1 MRSHGEWCLPAAT
14 QVKVLSP
21 EIIHIAKG
29 QEFHFSEASTGSD
42 AKGESE
48 SGMPGSKSAAG
59 KRTVYIGT
67 WEIRNVPVGSRQG
80 AEKATSR
87 YGVSEVGPTNIR
99 GVAGAMPGGAECS
112 LEGVGGL
119 TQRGDI
125 RHAIH

>member
-1 MRSHGEWCLPAAT
+1 MRSHGEGRLSAAT
-14 QVKVLSP
+14 QVKVSSP

-29 QEFHFSEASTGSD
+29 QGFHCPEASTGSD

-48 SGMPGSKSAAG
+48 TGMPGSKSAAG
-59 KRTVYIGT
+59 RRTVYIGT
-67 WEIRNVPVGSRQG
+67 WEIRSVPFRSRQG
-80 AEKATSR
+80 VGKATRR

-119 TQRGDI
+119 TQRGNI